1 MTVDTEKLF
10 CEDYDWDE
18 VLHEI
23 RHGDY
28 EGVTNIVDKLEYN
41 EGWYNYS
48 SLKFDLKDKRYS
60 IEYREHTSDNV
71 SDFEWIDGTFIE
83 LGSVEEMEETIT
95 KEDLAFIKN
104 HYEKNIKHLE
114 QYRDVLRELRTISK
128 HELTSTG
135 KMLISI
141 NSDAD
146 EKDKKGTLGLGVI
159 GEFLVKYAQM
169 RNY

>member
-1 MTVDTEKLF
+1 MTVDTDKLF
-10 CEDYDWDE
+10 GEDYYWDE
-18 VLHEI
+18 ALHEI

-28 EGVTNIVDKLEYN
+28 EGVTNIVDKLKYN

-104 HYEKNIKHLE
+104 NYEKNIEHLE
-114 QYRDVLRELRTISK
+114 QYRDVLCELRAISK
-128 HELTSTG
+128 HELASTG
-135 KMLISI
+135 KMLINI
-141 NSDAD
+141 NADAD
-146 EKDKKGTLGLGVI
+146 EKDKKGTFNLGVI

>member
-1 MTVDTEKLF
+1 MTVDTDKLF
-10 CEDYDWDE
+10 GEDYYWDE
-18 VLHEI
+18 ALHEI
-23 RHGDY
+23 RHEDY
-28 EGVTNIVDKLEYN
+28 EGATNIVNKLEYN

-48 SLKFDLKDKRYS
+48 SLRFDLKGKRYS

-104 HYEKNIKHLE
+104 NYEKNIKHLE

-135 KMLISI
+135 KMLIEI
-141 NSDAD
+141 NADAD
-146 EKDKKGTLGLGVI
+146 EKDKKGTFNIGVI

-169 RNY
+169 RSY

>member
-1 MTVDTEKLF
+1 MTVDTAKLF
-10 CEDYDWDE
+10 GEDYDWNE
-18 VLHEI
+18 ALHEI
-23 RHGDY
+23 RDGDY
-28 EGVTNIVDKLEYN
+28 EGVTNVVDKLEDN

-48 SLKFDLKDKRYS
+48 SLKFDLKGKRYS

-95 KEDLAFIKN
+95 KEELAFIKN
-104 HYEKNIKHLE
+104 HYEKNIEHLE

-141 NSDAD
+141 NADAD
-146 EKDKKGTLGLGVI
+146 KENKKGTFNLSVI

-169 RNY
+169 KNC